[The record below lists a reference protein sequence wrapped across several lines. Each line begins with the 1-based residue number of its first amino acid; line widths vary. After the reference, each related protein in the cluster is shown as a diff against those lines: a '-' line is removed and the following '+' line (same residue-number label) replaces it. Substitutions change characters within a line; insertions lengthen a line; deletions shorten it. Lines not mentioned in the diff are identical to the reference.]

1 MRLLIIMFL
10 IALGVQVHSQ
20 TRTELEEQ
28 RKKALEDIEYVD
40 NLLKQTARE
49 KSETM
54 SQLNILSKKL
64 GLREQVI
71 KGMREEVDLLENRI
85 SLNELAISMMEDDLA
100 VLTKEYEKA
109 IVHAQKASKSQPGV
123 MYIFSARDLNQG
135 YKRMRYLQQVARYRR
150 REAEVI
156 KELSSRIEIN
166 KLEQEE
172 DLEAIMELRE
182 REQQQANALIGEQQ
196 NRRRIVTTL
205 GRKERQLKQDLENK
219 RRIAAAIE
227 KEIERV
233 IEEERKRREM
243 VAITPEEQL
252 LGDDFEKNRGRLPWP
267 VERGVITAQFG
278 VHDHPVFKGTKV
290 DNIGVEISS
299 VSKVKARAVFSGK
312 VMSVFGI
319 SGGNMAVI
327 VRHGKFLTIYQNLIN
342 VTVKPGDNVTTKQVI
357 GDVFSDPTDGDKSTL
372 KFMIYEEKTKL
383 DPELWLTKI
392 H

>member
-1 MRLLIIMFL
+1 
-10 IALGVQVHSQ
+10 
-20 TRTELEEQ
+20 
-28 RKKALEDIEYVD
+28 
-40 NLLKQTARE
+40 
-49 KSETM
+49 M
-54 SQLNILSKKL
+54 SQLNILSRKL

-71 KGMREEVDLLENRI
+71 KGMREEVQLLESRI
-85 SLNELAISMMEDDLA
+85 ELNELAISMMEDDLEQ
-100 VLTKEYEKA
+100 LIKEYEKA
-109 IVHAQKASKSQPGV
+109 ILHAQKASKSQPGI

-156 KELSSRIEIN
+156 KELSARIEKN
-166 KLEQEE
+166 KSEQEE
-172 DLEAIMELRE
+172 DLEAIIELRE
-182 REQQQANALIGEQQ
+182 KEQQQATALLGEQQ
-196 NRRRIVTTL
+196 NRRRIIGNL
-205 GRKERQLKQDLENK
+205 GQKEKQLKQDLANK

-267 VERGVITAQFG
+267 VERGVITSQFG

-299 VSKVKARAVFSGK
+299 GSKVKARAVFSGK

-327 VRHGKFLTIYQNLIN
+327 IRHGKFLTIYQNLVN
-342 VTVKPGDNVTTKQVI
+342 VVVKPGDNVTTKQVL
-357 GDVFSDPTDGDKSTL
+357 GDVFSDPGEGNKSTL

-383 DPELWLTKI
+383 DPEPWLAKI
-392 H
+392 Q

>member
-1 MRLLIIMFL
+1 MRSIIVILLFVFTVSGH
-10 IALGVQVHSQ
+10 AQ
-20 TRTELEEQ
+20 TRAELEEQ

-71 KGMREEVDLLENRI
+71 RSMREEVELLQNRI
-85 SLNELAISMMEDDLA
+85 ELNELAISMMEDDLDLL
-100 VLTKEYEKA
+100 VKEYEKA
-109 IVHAQKASKSQPGV
+109 IIHAQKASKSQPGI

-150 REAEVI
+150 REAEII
-156 KELSSRIEIN
+156 KELASRIESN
-166 KLEQEE
+166 KSEQEE
-172 DLEAIMELRE
+172 DLAAIIELRE
-182 REQQQANALIGEQQ
+182 REQQQANAILGEQQ
-196 NRRRIVTTL
+196 NRRKIISNL
-205 GRKERQLKQDLENK
+205 GRKERQLKQDLDNK

-227 KEIERV
+227 KEIARV

-267 VERGVITAQFG
+267 VERGVVTSQFG

-290 DNIGVEISS
+290 DNIGIEISS
-299 VSKVKARAVFSGK
+299 GSRVKARVVFSGK

-327 VRHGKFLTIYQNLIN
+327 VRHGKFLTIYQNLVN

-357 GDVFSDPTDGDKSTL
+357 GDVFSDPAEGDKSTL

-383 DPELWLTKI
+383 DPEPWLAKI
-392 H
+392 Q